1 MKFTDYIHPLYF
13 FIALFVTLIGVMALA
28 PERKLVVKEVTLDN
42 HQDLVF
48 KKQDDSC
55 YRYKKE
61 EVSCK

>member
-13 FIALFVTLIGVMALA
+13 FLALFITLIGVMALA
-28 PERKLVVKEVTLDN
+28 PERKIVVKEVTLEN

-48 KKQDDSC
+48 KKNDESC
-55 YRYKKE
+55 YRYTKE